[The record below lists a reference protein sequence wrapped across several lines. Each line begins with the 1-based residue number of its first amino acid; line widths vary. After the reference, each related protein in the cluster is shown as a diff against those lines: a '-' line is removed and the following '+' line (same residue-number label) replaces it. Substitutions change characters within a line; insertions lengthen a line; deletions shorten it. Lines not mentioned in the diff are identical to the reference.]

1 MSEPRF
7 VTQAIADF
15 ALRVGSDDVDGYAA
29 DRLKRSLLDAIGC
42 ALSALGAPP
51 VGAVRALV
59 EEFGGTGRATMIG
72 GGTTAPDRACLVN
85 GCLIRYVDFMDN
97 IASKG
102 EVCHPSDNVAALLAA
117 GEHADA
123 SGRDLLLAMAISYQV
138 QSRLMETLPTMRGG
152 LNYTTPLAYSVAAGA
167 ARLLG
172 LDADCTAHALALAGV
187 SSVSLAVIQAE
198 PVSNWKGL
206 ASGETAS
213 RALLNTFIAARGV
226 TGTLGVFDGPFGLDH
241 LVRNHSDIDWSK
253 EPLDAAGRVSI
264 KRYNAEFQSQTSV
277 EAAIEVGRQIPDS
290 GAITSVTLDVA
301 KGAYDV
307 LGGGSYGPKADC
319 HIKEQADHNLKYLVA
334 AALIDRQMLPEQ
346 FAPERIERTDVQV
359 LLGKVTIR
367 SSFLYTRR
375 VPAKMP
381 CKLVV
386 EVAGG
391 ETLTAE
397 RTDYDGFHTRPMSW
411 DDVVA
416 KFDRLAALH
425 AGEDL
430 RRRIVAMVRD
440 VEKHDGCRLDE
451 IARTNHGRQRRRFA

>member
-59 EEFGGTGRATMIG
+59 EEFGGTGSATMIG

-187 SSVSLAVIQAE
+187 SSVC
-198 PVSNWKGL
+198 W
-206 ASGETAS
+206 
-213 RALLNTFIAARGV
+213 R
-226 TGTLGVFDGPFGLDH
+226 
-241 LVRNHSDIDWSK
+241 
-253 EPLDAAGRVSI
+253 
-264 KRYNAEFQSQTSV
+264 
-277 EAAIEVGRQIPDS
+277 
-290 GAITSVTLDVA
+290 
-301 KGAYDV
+301 
-307 LGGGSYGPKADC
+307 
-319 HIKEQADHNLKYLVA
+319 
-334 AALIDRQMLPEQ
+334 
-346 FAPERIERTDVQV
+346 
-359 LLGKVTIR
+359 
-367 SSFLYTRR
+367 
-375 VPAKMP
+375 
-381 CKLVV
+381 
-386 EVAGG
+386 
-391 ETLTAE
+391 
-397 RTDYDGFHTRPMSW
+397 
-411 DDVVA
+411 
-416 KFDRLAALH
+416 
-425 AGEDL
+425 
-430 RRRIVAMVRD
+430 
-440 VEKHDGCRLDE
+440 
-451 IARTNHGRQRRRFA
+451 